1 MNITIT
7 VNGSK
12 HNCNV
17 DPLRRLLDIL
27 REDLRLTGT
36 KEGCGEGECGACS
49 IIFNGKLSNSCLI
62 PAAQCD
68 GAEIITIEGFKD
80 TRRGKVIIEAFAK
93 AHSVQCGFCTPG
105 MVLAAET
112 ILRNN
117 PQPTEDDIRFGISGN
132 ICRCTGYDMIIDGI
146 LLAAETGKKEGL
158 WQQ

>member
-7 VNGSK
+7 VNGNS
-12 HNCNV
+12 HNLNV

-27 REDLRLTGT
+27 RVDLRLTGT

-49 IIFNGKLSNSCLI
+49 IIFNGKLADSCLI

-68 GAEIITIEGFKD
+68 GAVIITIEGFKD
-80 TRRGKVIIEAFAK
+80 TRRGHVITEAFSK

-112 ILRNN
+112 VLRNN
-117 PQPTEDDIRFGISGN
+117 PQPTEEEIRFGISGN